1 MSKPF
6 VYVAG
11 PFTYPEPIANTR
23 TAIMA
28 GNDLMKNGFI
38 PFVPHLSLL
47 WQFLTPLDYRT
58 WLEYDFEIVR
68 RSDAVYRL
76 PGQSPGA
83 DEEEQIAKAAKIPIF
98 YELAELIAWR
108 DEKKVA

>member
-6 VYVAG
+6 IYVAG
-11 PFTYPEPIANTR
+11 PFSQGDVIGNCRSAVL
-23 TAIMA
+23 A
-28 GNDLMKNGFI
+28 GDELLKSGFI

-83 DEEEQIAKAAKIPIF
+83 DLEEAEAKKAKIPVF

-108 DEKKVA
+108 DAR